1 MVRGTH
7 PTLLIKVRGTHPTRA
22 TLANSKPVI
31 SVIFD
36 GNHKE
41 LPRQSLERHKPL
53 MV

>member
-1 MVRGTH
+1 
-7 PTLLIKVRGTHPTRA
+7 LNKKKLSQ
-22 TLANSKPVI
+22 LAYIVNLVFPNYYSNSKPVI

-36 GNHKE
+36 GNHKK